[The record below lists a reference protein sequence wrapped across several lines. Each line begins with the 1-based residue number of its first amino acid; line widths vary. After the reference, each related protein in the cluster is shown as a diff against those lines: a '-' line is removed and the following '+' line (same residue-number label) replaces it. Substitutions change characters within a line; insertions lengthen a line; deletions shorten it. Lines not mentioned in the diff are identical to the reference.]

1 MILLRD
7 HTLALVLPLLS
18 SARLAPPARNHVQ
31 WGANCS
37 ISPPR
42 MGCTRNW
49 PAGGVR
55 SLGAGLGIL
64 NEHAA
69 MLPGPDL
76 CVQQGTDN
84 GCTTVLAGVQAR
96 SGPTPSALADLATR
110 PGGLS
115 GRRRTHW
122 WGRTGGQAACAVAL
136 TAPNNGRAPTVIP
149 APPPRMTTGSLKVY
163 RKTSVLLR
171 AVCPRSGYG
180 KT

>member
-1 MILLRD
+1 MTTPLRWSYRCSVAHAWPRPRAIVYSGARIVQSRPPEWDAPVIGLLAAFD
-7 HTLALVLPLLS
+7 HQA
-18 SARLAPPARNHVQ
+18 
-31 WGANCS
+31 
-37 ISPPR
+37 
-42 MGCTRNW
+42 
-49 PAGGVR
+49 
-55 SLGAGLGIL
+55 AGLGIL

-96 SGPTPSALADLATR
+96 SGPTPSALVDLATR

-136 TAPNNGRAPTVIP
+136 TAPNNGRAPTDNP
-149 APPPRMTTGSLKVY
+149 CPSPKDDHGFTQSLPENLSHSETIHY
-163 RKTSVLLR
+163 FEFAIRH
-171 AVCPRSGYG
+171 
-180 KT
+180 